1 MKKTK
6 VYSII
11 PILVLLAFFAYYV
24 KFTSEYDAK
33 QAAIVAHDKEVKA
46 EKIRLENIDKEKAVE
61 DAIAAQKVRAAARL
75 AREARDQKQQHDDRE
90 NATLNAGKAD
100 QEQQKLQRQ
109 VEKLTQD
116 VKAAKAEIDK
126 IKADTKRSVDEEAF
140 LKGYVAKAEE
150 NQAQLTQVLQKIVD
164 ADAAI
169 AKAAALAAAE
179 AAKK

>member
-6 VYSII
+6 VYFII

-75 AREARDQKQQHDDRE
+75 AREARDQKQHDDRE